1 MQRLIILVL
10 GIAILWSGFW
20 FWGAERNKAGIA
32 ALVAGAEKSGWQV
45 QFDQISQMGF
55 PNRYDVTLRNP
66 QIGNAAG
73 AFDWQAAFL
82 QIMRL
87 TYTPTHWLIIWPDT
101 HDLTL
106 AGQPVRLTSQTLRAS
121 VTQSEGA
128 QWRATATAENLTFT
142 ANPGLSLPVENVQIS
157 IEQRLEK
164 TRVYAKGTTA
174 QPLSPDAEMTLEL
187 FADLPDMRDNKATRS
202 AQNIIIKMNG
212 KTLISDGMINFHG
225 DMPPQGWLGIK
236 VANLNSG
243 WAVLTAL
250 MLPLKAFL
258 GDQVADIS
266 LKFDLGS

>member
-1 MQRLIILVL
+1 M
-10 GIAILWSGFW
+10 
-20 FWGAERNKAGIA
+20 
-32 ALVAGAEKSGWQV
+32 
-45 QFDQISQMGF
+45 
-55 PNRYDVTLRNP
+55 
-66 QIGNAAG
+66 
-73 AFDWQAAFL
+73 
-82 QIMRL
+82 
-87 TYTPTHWLIIWPDT
+87 
-101 HDLTL
+101 
-106 AGQPVRLTSQTLRAS
+106 RLTSQTLRAS

-142 ANPGLSLPVENVQIS
+142 AKPGLSIPVENVQIT
-157 IEQRLEK
+157 IEQRMEK
-164 TRVYAKGTTA
+164 IRVYVKGTTA

-187 FADLPDMRDNKATRS
+187 FADLPDMRNNKATRS

-212 KTLISDGMINFHG
+212 KTLISDGMVNFHG